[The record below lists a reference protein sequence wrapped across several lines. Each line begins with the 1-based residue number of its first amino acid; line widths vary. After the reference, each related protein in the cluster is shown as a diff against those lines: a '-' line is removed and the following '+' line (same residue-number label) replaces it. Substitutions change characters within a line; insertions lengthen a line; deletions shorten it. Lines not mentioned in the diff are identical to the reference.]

1 MIRLGTANALT
12 LNNRKMGRIDR
23 ATHTYVIGQPGT
35 GKSRA
40 LETWIM
46 QDILAGRGVGV
57 IDPHGDLFTNILGR
71 LTNYPEI
78 WDRVVIIDPLDP
90 NWVVSINPLDR
101 VPGVPAERTAAFM
114 TDVMIKI
121 WQLDINNAPRM
132 LWLVTNTFLALTLA
146 GKPLGDI
153 LLFLGDPDYRLE
165 TLSRVRNRQVQRY
178 FEVEFPQDTGAIRQ
192 WIAPVLNKLG
202 ALLFDPDVRPMLSGE
217 RRLSFRQIM
226 DQRKVFLVNIPKGTL
241 GESTSSLLGAF
252 LLARMQSA
260 ALSRADAHERAPFYL
275 YMDEFQNYT
284 TDNVQDILAESRKYG
299 LSIIFAHQYLEQLNP
314 NLRQAVINTAGTIIA
329 FRIGHQDARKLAPE
343 IFPRGVLEE
352 KPKPQLVLKHRNLW
366 PTLGVEFQSTPPPNP
381 GLQLTTL
388 AHREFWVKSRLAVR
402 PVKQRSFD
410 MPDVP
415 QTLQM
420 QQLVAQI
427 RTISGRKFGQPK
439 AGFQQSAQ
447 DRIRENLPFW
457 DR

>member
-1 MIRLGTANALT
+1 MIRLGTANSLT
-12 LNNRKMGRIDR
+12 LRNRKMARIDR

-57 IDPHGDLFTNILGR
+57 IDPHGDLFTNLLGR
-71 LTNYPEI
+71 LTNYPEV

-90 NWVVSINPLDR
+90 QWVVSINPLER

-146 GKPLGDI
+146 GQPLGDI
-153 LLFLGDPDYRLE
+153 LLFLGDPTYRLE
-165 TLSRVRNRQVQRY
+165 TLARVRNRQVKRY
-178 FEVEFPQDTGAIRQ
+178 FETEFPQDTGAIRQ

-202 ALLFDPDVRPMLSGE
+202 ALLFDPDVRPMLSGA

-226 DQRKVFLVNIPKGTL
+226 DQKKVLLVNIPKGTL
-241 GESTSSLLGAF
+241 GESTSALLGAF
-252 LLARMQSA
+252 LLARIQSA
-260 ALSRADAHERAPFYL
+260 ALSRADVQARSPFYL

-284 TDNVQDILAESRKYG
+284 TDNVQDILAESRKYA

-343 IFPRGVLEE
+343 IFPQGVRPE
-352 KPKPQLVLKHRNLW
+352 KPKPQLVIKHRQLW
-366 PTLGVEFQSTPPPNP
+366 PTLGVEFQSAPPPHP
-381 GLQLTTL
+381 GLQLTAL
-388 AHREFWVKSRLAVR
+388 AQREFWVKTRLAR
-402 PVKQRSFD
+402 QPYKQRSFN

-415 QTLQM
+415 MTRQLQ
-420 QQLVAQI
+420 QQVDQI
-427 RTISGRKFGQPK
+427 RAISGHRFGQPK
-439 AGFQQSAQ
+439 AECQQSAQ
-447 DRIRENLPFW
+447 DRMKENLPFW